1 MAATVQPLDVGLPHP
16 EGPEG
21 GVLFKAPQEFL
32 QTVLVDPV
40 TVQVQL
46 GQVRVDQQSVPQV
59 LTTLQVETVP

>member
-21 GVLFKAPQEFL
+21 GVLFKAPEEFL
-32 QTVLVDPV
+32 QTFLVDPV

-46 GQVRVDQQSVPQV
+46 GQVRVDQ
-59 LTTLQVETVP
+59 